1 MNITKKRYENFA
13 TGLCWAMLLFY
24 VCVFFLLNF
33 SITPQF
39 YCTDMY
45 EDIIV
50 SIEMWKEKTLFPSN
64 WVFGNQI
71 YTIATPVWSALFYGL
86 TGNAFFSMAA
96 ASSIM
101 AVLVLI
107 SFDWMLRAVFP
118 RLCDRL
124 LGAVFL
130 ITAMG
135 IFGDTTL
142 TVNGWQL
149 LFTMCTF
156 YSCYAITSFLAF
168 GCYLREGHVSWFTVV
183 LTGLLCFFSGI
194 QSLRQTAI
202 TIIPLLAMEFFSF
215 LRRAYKKDRLLT
227 KNLWMTVLFAAVNLL
242 GVVSG
247 KMIPL
252 AQQHIY
258 GDITLVS
265 PLQYAGNFYDSLN
278 FVASLVSIGRVK
290 ETVWGMIIFCVYAI
304 LGIACVIHYRKDKSV
319 KLLYLLI
326 LSVGAVFGIGV
337 VTTMAM
343 RQIYYFMIYPLA
355 ACFVT
360 LLFSKSHIRMRGVLL
375 GVVAA
380 AFILCCADRV
390 AFAAV
395 QVRDKDK
402 DVSYR
407 IYEDLKENDITTMYS
422 VWNYCEKI
430 AVAGNGEIAAGFW
443 DVGNKPFDPK
453 PYLHKTDTYSAPPE
467 TTAYIFCSQEEVTAA
482 IEKAARAGTE
492 MTLLLEYP
500 EENIYIYKAPIN
512 LMEYYAS
519 ISSDE

>member
-1 MNITKKRYENFA
+1 MNITKKRYEKFA

-39 YCTDMY
+39 YCTEMY
-45 EDIIV
+45 KDVVV
-50 SIEMWKEKTLFPSN
+50 SVEMWTEKTLFPSN

-71 YTIATPVWSALFYGL
+71 Y
-86 TGNAFFSMAA
+86 
-96 ASSIM
+96 
-101 AVLVLI
+101 
-107 SFDWMLRAVFP
+107 
-118 RLCDRL
+118 
-124 LGAVFL
+124 
-130 ITAMG
+130 
-135 IFGDTTL
+135 
-142 TVNGWQL
+142 
-149 LFTMCTF
+149 
-156 YSCYAITSFLAF
+156 
-168 GCYLREGHVSWFTVV
+168 
-183 LTGLLCFFSGI
+183 
-194 QSLRQTAI
+194 
-202 TIIPLLAMEFFSF
+202 
-215 LRRAYKKDRLLT
+215 
-227 KNLWMTVLFAAVNLL
+227 
-242 GVVSG
+242 
-247 KMIPL
+247 
-252 AQQHIY
+252 
-258 GDITLVS
+258 
-265 PLQYAGNFYDSLN
+265 
-278 FVASLVSIGRVK
+278 
-290 ETVWGMIIFCVYAI
+290 
-304 LGIACVIHYRKDKSV
+304 
-319 KLLYLLI
+319 
-326 LSVGAVFGIGV
+326 
-337 VTTMAM
+337 
-343 RQIYYFMIYPLA
+343 YFMLYPLV
-355 ACFVT
+355 ACFLT
-360 LLFSKSHIRMRGVLL
+360 LLFSKSHLGMRAVLL
-375 GVVAA
+375 GAVVAV
-380 AFILCCADRV
+380 FVFCCSNKV
-390 AFAAV
+390 APAAV